1 MTTATIYTDTI
12 AANSTLQKLVTGSYF
27 KILSATGAVNFD
39 CPGAKLTGLIAGQG
53 IEKQPFDRFEL
64 RDASGA
70 SNTVRYVVADE
81 GFLDGIQGA
90 VTIGQATTAN
100 SSSYTNAAATVTNAS
115 ASLIAVNAARKYLLI
130 QNKDASGSIYINFG
144 AAATVANG
152 IKIAPGGAYESDA
165 VVSTQ
170 QIFAIGDIA
179 SNANIVTVQG

>member
-12 AANSTLQKLVTGSYF
+12 SANSTLQKLVTGSYF
-27 KILSATGAVNFD
+27 KILSATGPVNFV
-39 CPGAKLTGLIAGQG
+39 CPGAKLTNLIAGQG
-53 IEKQPFDRFEL
+53 LEKKSFDRFEL
-64 RDASGA
+64 TDASGA
-70 SNTVRYVVADE
+70 SNTVRFVIADD

-90 VTIGQATTAN
+90 ITVGQNTTAN

-115 ASLIAVNAARKYLLI
+115 ASLIAANAARKYLLI
-130 QNKDASGSIYINFG
+130 QNKDVSGSIYINFG

-152 IKIAPGGAYESDA
+152 VKIAPGGSYESDA
-165 VVSTQ
+165 IVSTQ